1 MATKYSSY
9 FIPKKSQTTQQ
20 KVAEA
25 LGVKPSQ
32 VNPNV
37 NQTTQPNQPAPIT
50 TKTSSKKSSGGS
62 GSSGSSSRGGGGSSS
77 SSSSASTQLSGGTYD
92 ITTQTYTDSKG
103 NKFSMAP
110 DKVPSNATIIKS
122 GSDPIVIP
130 APAPKPKVIVEDVYD
145 NVLDSKAYESY
156 AVSKGSEFEAESKK
170 VLEVKKK
177 QLASLQNTERKR
189 TLVKEKVIASTGS
202 GGSSDVVGQSL
213 AKKRASS
220 YELRQKKL
228 TEKVNKELEEDFESR
243 KREYVKDVEGAK
255 SRFVRREKV
264 GTKTSVVEYAPVKV
278 SKESEVAGY
287 FISKG
292 VTIYQAPKEEEVQV
306 SSTKKLSKYDLLGEI
321 PKSKDT
327 NLAYIGEYK
336 DLIDI
341 SKEEFDVGVKSIV
354 SESKS
359 IPELV
364 VDRFGERYS
373 GLGEKW
379 RLGVGSGFKEVKAI
393 TGGEPITTFGL
404 TALSFSKDLLSTGYE
419 TVSDVAGGVL
429 SAGSKTV
436 LLNESTARL
445 NEYSLESQNLLKP
458 RATAL
463 KEFNDSYSK
472 DVASDLYLGKQV
484 AETASYFTPY
494 SVVSSF
500 STLGQV
506 SRAETVGEVVV
517 PLAIGGGF
525 RLISPSVGSGLG
537 SVVSK
542 ANVGL
547 EGVLNKYLGSKAP
560 VLEGVIATSKFSNLL
575 SSEKVAKGLMYAGGL
590 AEVGG
595 MVLTPLEG
603 KQEYLKQVGLV
614 NALSPVGYRLT
625 DAGIAVGKWAGVK
638 ALAPLKGYEMFSAQ
652 ELMDDVSYSKF
663 VETGGGTPVFRGT
676 EQELIGSLQGVG
688 ESQRV
693 SVVADRFGFDLQEAG
708 IGAGFRSVGVKL
720 PDVVEPR
727 MGNYEALTDFYSSSV
742 HPISLSNV
750 GWKNRLFK
758 PLTSPYDRLS
768 LEVTS
773 PSVEFTLAP
782 RGTAISF
789 VGEEFTPSS
798 YSNLKSIYGYNL
810 VDYSLDVPAKVG
822 KIPMELGQTFSDLEY
837 QKILMG
843 GRPFKTRDVKSL
855 IGDVAFDSYF
865 VNKGDDFA
873 TKDLGGFYS
882 SQSRSIGATSE
893 KEFLLGSA
901 RKRLELKGGLEF
913 SFLGK
918 SYDTKSIFRKLG
930 FADAYVD
937 VGFEVV
943 PMNVEGVVPKA
954 SLLPVVP
961 SGKNQFLLDS
971 KKELVSSKTKV
982 VDLTGDLVDSSK
994 PVLIARN
1001 GVGGYSEELSEVF
1014 GKRNLERVS
1023 LPLVVNK
1030 NGELVEDEPVYSLKK
1045 SVDDSFYKLPSMKK
1059 TVLGYS
1065 RIDSRIS
1072 KSNIYYDLSRRS
1084 GGGYVPPR
1092 IPFRSVDRIP
1102 SKVPDI
1108 IRIPPRTPDR
1118 TIIRIPPRTPDRT
1131 IIRIPGR
1138 TPEPQRIPPRYPE
1151 IRVPPYSPPVRYNQ
1165 SLPRVN
1171 LGKGFNRGLGVDIK
1185 VNKTRPVFQLKAD
1198 FFRRFA
1204 SGEKDIPFTKENVL
1218 LRKKLWSRL
1227 GSARAF
1233 IPTKELLTRG
1243 YINRIGLG
1251 SGRGL
1256 VL

>member
-9 FIPKKSQTTQQ
+9 FISKKSKTQQ
-20 KVAEA
+20 EKVAEA

-213 AKKRASS
+213 AKKRTSS

-865 VNKGDDFA
+865 VNKGDFA

-982 VDLTGDLVDSSK
+982 VDLTGGSVDSSK

-1045 SVDDSFYKLPSMKK
+1045 SVDDSFYESPSMKK

-1084 GGGYVPPR
+1084 GGGYVPLR

>member
-1 MATKYSSY
+1 MVSNYFNVPNKNKIDTSY
-9 FIPKKSQTTQQ
+9 F
-20 KVAEA
+20 
-25 LGVKPSQ
+25 
-32 VNPNV
+32 
-37 NQTTQPNQPAPIT
+37 
-50 TKTSSKKSSGGS
+50 KTSTSLPQSGASSDPTKPQSVAPTKPQSVAPTRRSSG
-62 GSSGSSSRGGGGSSS
+62 GGGGSSS
-77 SSSSASTQLSGGTYD
+77 SSSSASTQISGGTYD
-92 ITTQTYTDSKG
+92 ITTQTYTDSQG
-103 NKFSMAP
+103 NKSSMAP

-130 APAPKPKVIVEDVYD
+130 APAPKPKIIVEDVYGD
-145 NVLDSKAYESY
+145 VLDSKAYESY
-156 AVSKGSEFEAESKK
+156 AVSKGGEFEAKSKQ
-170 VLEVKKK
+170 VFEVKKK
-177 QLASLQNTERKR
+177 ELASLQDVERKR

-202 GGSSDVVGQSL
+202 GGVKDVVGQGL
-213 AKKRASS
+213 AKKRSSS

-228 TEKVNKELEEDFESR
+228 GERVNKELEEDFSSR
-243 KREYVKDVEGAK
+243 KEAYLKDVEDARG
-255 SRFVRREKV
+255 RFVRREKI
-264 GTKTSVVEYAPVKV
+264 GTRTRVVEYAPVEV
-278 SKESEVAGY
+278 SKESEVAGF

-292 VTIYQAPKEEEVQV
+292 TTIYEAPKDSGVQV
-306 SSTKKLSKYDLLGEI
+306 SARKLSRYDLLGDI
-321 PKSKDT
+321 PKNPDS

-336 DLIDI
+336 DLTDI
-341 SKEEFDVGVKSIV
+341 SQEEFDLGIKSVIKDA
-354 SESKS
+354 KS
-359 IPELV
+359 VPELV
-364 VDRFGERYS
+364 VDRFVERYS

-393 TGGEPITTFGL
+393 TGGEPIATFGL
-404 TALSFSKDLLSTGYE
+404 TALSYSKELLSTGYE

-429 SAGSKTV
+429 SAGGKTV
-436 LLNESTARL
+436 LFKDSTARL
-445 NEYSLESQNLLKP
+445 NEYSLASQGLLMPK
-458 RATAL
+458 ASAL
-463 KEFNDSYSK
+463 KEFKESYS
-472 DVASDLYLGKQV
+472 VGLESDLYAGKQI

-500 STLGQV
+500 STLGQI
-506 SRAETVGEVVV
+506 SRAETVEETII

-525 RLISPSVGSGLG
+525 RLISPSVGSGLS

-547 EGVLNKYLGSKAP
+547 EGVLSKYLGSKAP
-560 VLEGVIATSKFSNLL
+560 VLQGVIATSKFSNLL
-575 SSEKVAKGLMYAGGL
+575 TGEKVAKGLMYAGGL

-595 MVLTPLEG
+595 MSLVPLEG
-603 KQEYLKQVGLV
+603 KQEYLRQVGLV

-693 SVVADRFGFDLQEAG
+693 SVVADRFGFDLQETG
-708 IGAGFRSVGVKL
+708 FGAGLRSVGVKL
-720 PDVVEPR
+720 PDLVEPR
-727 MGNYEALTDFYSSSV
+727 IGNYEALTDFYSSSL

-750 GWKNRLFK
+750 GLKNRLFK
-758 PLTSPYDRLS
+758 PMTSPYDRLS

-782 RGTAISF
+782 RGTSIDF
-789 VGEEFTPSS
+789 VGKEFTPSS
-798 YSNLKSIYGYNL
+798 FGELKNIYGYNL

-822 KIPMELGQTFSDLEY
+822 KIPMELGQTFSELEY

-855 IGDVAFDSYF
+855 IGDVAFDYYF
-865 VNKGDDFA
+865 VNKGDFA

-954 SLLPVVP
+954 SLLPVVQ

-971 KKELVSSKTKV
+971 RNELVVGKNKV
-982 VDLTGDLVDSSK
+982 VNLGKDLVDSRK
-994 PVLIARN
+994 PVLVARD

-1014 GKRNLERVS
+1014 GKRSLERVS

-1030 NGELVEDEPVYSLKK
+1030 KGELVEDEPVYSLKK
-1045 SVDDSFYKLPSMKK
+1045 SVAVSYKLPSKPSS
-1059 TVLGYS
+1059 VINYS
-1065 RIDSRIS
+1065 RAESRAFS
-1072 KSNIYYDLSRRS
+1072 KNYYDVSSRNGFDYSISR
-1084 GGGYVPPR
+1084 VPLR
-1092 IPFRSVDRIP
+1092 GVDRVP
-1102 SKVPDI
+1102 VRVPDRVPDKI
-1108 IRIPPRTPDR
+1108 YDRLRIRDDYRGVDR
-1118 TIIRIPPRTPDRT
+1118 VPARLPKYDLDRL
-1131 IIRIPGR
+1131 PY
-1138 TPEPQRIPPRYPE
+1138 RYPSV
-1151 IRVPPYSPPVRYNQ
+1151 RVPPYSPPVRYNK
-1165 SLPRVN
+1165 SFPSAG
-1171 LGKGFNRGLGVDIK
+1171 LGKGVNRGLGVDIK

-1198 FFRRFA
+1198 FFRRFVSA
-1204 SGEKDIPFTKENVL
+1204 ERDIPFTRENVG
-1218 LRKKLWSRL
+1218 LRRKLWARL

-1233 IPTKELLTRG
+1233 IPTKELLSKG
-1243 YINRIGLG
+1243 YVNKLGLG
-1251 SGRGL
+1251 SGKGL

>member
-1 MATKYSSY
+1 MVSNYFNVPTQNKIDTSY
-9 FIPKKSQTTQQ
+9 FKTPTSLPQS
-20 KVAEA
+20 VASSDPT
-25 LGVKPSQ
+25 KPQS
-32 VNPNV
+32 V
-37 NQTTQPNQPAPIT
+37 APIRR
-50 TKTSSKKSSGGS
+50 SSG
-62 GSSGSSSRGGGGSSS
+62 GGGGSSS

-92 ITTQTYTDSKG
+92 VSTQTYTDSKG
-103 NKFSMAP
+103 NKYSVA
-110 DKVPSNATIIKS
+110 KENVPSDATIIKTS
-122 GSDPIVIP
+122 SEPITIP
-130 APAPKPKVIVEDVYD
+130 SEPPKPKIIVEDVYGD
-145 NVLDSKAYESY
+145 VFDEKAYESY
-156 AVSKGSEFEAESKK
+156 AVSKGEEFEAESKK

-177 QLASLQNTERKR
+177 ELASLQDVERKR

-202 GGSSDVVGQSL
+202 GGSSDVVGQGL
-213 AKKRASS
+213 AKKRTSS

-264 GTKTSVVEYAPVKV
+264 GTRTRVVEYAPAEV
-278 SKESEVAGY
+278 SKESEVAGF

-292 VTIYQAPKEEEVQV
+292 ITIYEAPKDSGVQV
-306 SSTKKLSKYDLLGEI
+306 SARKLSRYDLLGDI
-321 PKSKDT
+321 PANPDT
-327 NLAYIGEYK
+327 SLAYIGEYK
-336 DLIDI
+336 DLTDI
-341 SKEEFDVGVKSIV
+341 SQEEFDLGVKSVINDA
-354 SESKS
+354 KS
-359 IPELV
+359 VPELV
-364 VDRFGERYS
+364 VDRLVERYS

-393 TGGEPITTFGL
+393 TGGEPIATFGL
-404 TALSFSKDLLSTGYE
+404 TALSYSKDLLSTGFE

-436 LLNESTARL
+436 LLGDSTARL
-445 NEYSLESQNLLKP
+445 NEYSLDSQGLLMPK
-458 RATAL
+458 ASAL
-463 KEFNDSYSK
+463 KEFKESYS
-472 DVASDLYLGKQV
+472 VGLESDLYTGKQI

-500 STLGQV
+500 STLGQI
-506 SRAETVGEVVV
+506 SRAETVEETII

-525 RLISPSVGSGLG
+525 RLISPSVGSGLS

-560 VLEGVIATSKFSNLL
+560 VLQGVIATSKFSNLL
-575 SSEKVAKGLMYAGGL
+575 TGEKVAKGLMYAGGL

-595 MVLTPLEG
+595 MSLVPLEE
-603 KQEYLKQVGLV
+603 KQEYLRQVGLV

-693 SVVADRFGFDLQEAG
+693 SVVADRFGFDLQETG
-708 IGAGFRSVGVKL
+708 FGAGLRSVGVKL
-720 PDVVEPR
+720 PDLVEPR
-727 MGNYEALTDFYSSSV
+727 IGNYEALTDFYSSSL

-750 GWKNRLFK
+750 GLKNRLFK
-758 PLTSPYDRLS
+758 PMTSPYDRLS

-773 PSVEFTLAP
+773 PSIEFTLAP
-782 RGTAISF
+782 RGTSIDF
-789 VGEEFTPSS
+789 VGKEFTPDS
-798 YSNLKSIYGYNL
+798 YSQLKNIYGYNL

-822 KIPMELGQTFSDLEY
+822 KIPMELGQTFSELEY

-865 VNKGDDFA
+865 VNKGDFA

-943 PMNVEGVVPKA
+943 PMNVEGVVPKT
-954 SLLPVVP
+954 SLLPVVQ

-971 KKELVSSKTKV
+971 RNELVVGENKV
-982 VDLTGDLVDSSK
+982 VNLGKDLVDSRK
-994 PVLIARN
+994 PVLIARD

-1014 GKRNLERVS
+1014 GKRSLERVS

-1030 NGELVEDEPVYSLKK
+1030 KGELVEDEPVYSLKK
-1045 SVDDSFYKLPSMKK
+1045 SVAVSYKSPSMKK

-1065 RIDSRIS
+1065 RIDSRVS

-1102 SKVPDI
+1102 SEVPDI

-1118 TIIRIPPRTPDRT
+1118 TIIRIPERTP
-1131 IIRIPGR
+1131 IR
-1138 TPEPQRIPPRYPE
+1138 TPEPQRVPPRYPE

-1171 LGKGFNRGLGVDIK
+1171 LGKGVNRGLGVDIK

-1198 FFRRFA
+1198 FFRRFVSA
-1204 SGEKDIPFTKENVL
+1204 ERDIPFTRENVG
-1218 LRKKLWSRL
+1218 LRRKLWARL

-1233 IPTKELLTRG
+1233 IPTKELLSKG
-1243 YINRIGLG
+1243 YVNKLGLG
-1251 SGRGL
+1251 SGKGL

>member
-1 MATKYSSY
+1 MVSSY
-9 FIPKKSQTTQQ
+9 FNVPSSSKIDTSYFKSP
-20 KVAEA
+20 VS
-25 LGVKPSQ
+25 KPVSSLPQ
-32 VNPNV
+32 STVSSGSSKPQSV
-37 NQTTQPNQPAPIT
+37 VPVTR
-50 TKTSSKKSSGGS
+50 TSSKSSSRSS
-62 GSSGSSSRGGGGSSS
+62 GSSGSTSP
-77 SSSSASTQLSGGTYD
+77 QLSGGTYD
-92 ITTQTYTDSKG
+92 VTTQTYTDSKG
-103 NKFSMAP
+103 NKYSVP
-110 DKVPSNATIIKS
+110 KEKVPSNATIIKS
-122 GSDPIVIP
+122 GSEPVIVPDPT
-130 APAPKPKVIVEDVYD
+130 PKPKVIVEDVYE
-145 NVLDSKAYESY
+145 NVFDTKAYESY
-156 AVSKGSEFEAESKK
+156 VVSKGSEFEAESKK

-202 GGSSDVVGQSL
+202 GGSSDVVGQGL
-213 AKKRASS
+213 AKKRTSS

-264 GTKTSVVEYAPVKV
+264 GTKTRVVEYVPVKV

-287 FISKG
+287 FIGKG
-292 VTIYQAPKEEEVQV
+292 VTIYEAPKEEEVQV

-336 DLIDI
+336 DLTDI
-341 SKEEFDVGVKSIV
+341 SKEEFDAGVKNVV

-359 IPELV
+359 IPELI
-364 VDRFGERYS
+364 VDKFVKRYS

-379 RLGVGSGFKEVKAI
+379 RPVVGSGFKEVKAI
-393 TGGEPITTFGL
+393 TKGEPKATFGL

-494 SVVSSF
+494 SFISSY
-500 STLGQV
+500 SAVGQV

-517 PLAIGGGF
+517 PLALGGGF
-525 RLISPSVGSGLG
+525 RLISPSVGKGLSG
-537 SVVSK
+537 VINK
-542 ANVGL
+542 TNVGL
-547 EGVLNKYLGSKAP
+547 EGVLNKYLGSKLP

-595 MVLTPLEG
+595 MVLTPLEE
-603 KQEYLKQVGLV
+603 KQDYLKQVGLV

-625 DAGIAVGKWAGVK
+625 DAGIAVGKYGVVK
-638 ALAPLKGYEMFSAQ
+638 ALAPLKGYEVFSTK
-652 ELMDDVSYSKF
+652 ELMDDVTYNKF
-663 VETGGGTPVFRGT
+663 VETGGGTPIFRGT

-693 SVVADRFGFDLQEAG
+693 GVVAERFGFDLQEAG

-727 MGNYEALTDFYSSSV
+727 IGNYEALTDFYSSST
-742 HPISLSNV
+742 HPISLSGV
-750 GWKNRLFK
+750 GLKNRLFK
-758 PLTSPYDRLS
+758 PLTSPYDRVS
-768 LEVTS
+768 IEVTS
-773 PSVEFTLAP
+773 PSIEFTLAP

-789 VGEEFTPSS
+789 VGKEFTPSS
-798 YSNLKSIYGYNL
+798 YSDLKSIYGYNI

-822 KIPMELGQTFSDLEY
+822 KIPMSLGQTFSDLEY

-855 IGDVAFDSYF
+855 IGDTAFESYF
-865 VNKGDDFA
+865 VNKGDFA
-873 TKDLGGFYS
+873 TNDLSGFYS

-943 PMNVEGVVPKA
+943 PMNIEGVVPK
-954 SLLPVVP
+954 SSVLPVVKD
-961 SGKNQFLLDS
+961 SGKQFLLDS
-971 KKELVSSKTKV
+971 KKEFVSSKTNV
-982 VDLTGDLVDSSK
+982 VDLAGGSVDSSK
-994 PVLIARN
+994 PVLVARN

-1030 NGELVEDEPVYSLKK
+1030 NGELVEEKPVYSLKK

-1084 GGGYVPPR
+1084 GGGYVPLR

-1102 SKVPDI
+1102 SEVPDI
-1108 IRIPPRTPDR
+1108 IRIPPKVPDR
-1118 TIIRIPPRTPDRT
+1118 IVPKTPERTFL
-1131 IIRIPGR
+1131 R
-1138 TPEPQRIPPRYPE
+1138 TPEPPRVPPRYPE
-1151 IRVPPYSPPVRYNQ
+1151 IRMPPYVPPRRYNKN
-1165 SLPRVN
+1165 LPSIKLDKGSIKRF
-1171 LGKGFNRGLGVDIK
+1171 GKELK

-1198 FFRRFA
+1198 FFRRFVSA
-1204 SGEKDIPFTKENVL
+1204 EKDIPFTKENVL

-1243 YINRIGLG
+1243 YINKIGLG